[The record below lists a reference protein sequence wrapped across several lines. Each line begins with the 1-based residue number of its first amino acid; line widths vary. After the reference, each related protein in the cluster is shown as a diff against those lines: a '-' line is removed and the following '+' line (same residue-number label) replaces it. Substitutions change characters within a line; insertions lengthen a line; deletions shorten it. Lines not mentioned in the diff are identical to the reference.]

1 MAIGS
6 FQLFLNQVATAPE
19 VLKLRVVQ
27 IIFDIL
33 MVHENDFL
41 GQSSANGPQIIDFI
55 LSLLENEE
63 LDSVQALLCLG
74 ISKLMLAGMVSDER
88 VLQTLVLVYFSP
100 DTKHNE
106 ELKQC
111 LAYFFPVYCYSSS
124 ANQRKMRDVSRFRF
138 VPSSRADW

>member
-41 GQSSANGPQIIDFI
+41 GPSSANGPQIIDFI

-100 DTKHNE
+100 DTKNNE